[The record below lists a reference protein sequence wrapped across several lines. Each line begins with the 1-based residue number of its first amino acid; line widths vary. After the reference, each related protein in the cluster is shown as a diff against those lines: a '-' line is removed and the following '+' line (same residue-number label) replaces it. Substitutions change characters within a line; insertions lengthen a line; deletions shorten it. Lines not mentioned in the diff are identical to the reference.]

1 MGLGKAVL
9 KALPLRSLYQKK
21 LELFQFF
28 AFSLRRGLRSFIF
41 KRSVCDFTPIS
52 KSLCAILLHKDLAM
66 INKQVRTNAITM
78 QRGLSEDVGLT
89 SRLGVTLVELLVVMS
104 SKRSKRILLPVEDQ
118 CKH

>member
-1 MGLGKAVL
+1 
-9 KALPLRSLYQKK
+9 
-21 LELFQFF
+21 
-28 AFSLRRGLRSFIF
+28 
-41 KRSVCDFTPIS
+41 
-52 KSLCAILLHKDLAM
+52 M